1 MKKVL
6 MCASLLALSVSAFAS
21 DATGVY
27 VRGDIGAVKE
37 KLSKN
42 TITSKKSSKVSPS
55 YGVGVGYKFDDNFR
69 SDVNLKL
76 LNSKLRSNQKVK
88 SKIAFVNGYYDF
100 KNDSIFTPYVTA
112 GVGIAKNTLKGTGI
126 TSKSKNSFA
135 WNAGLGSKINMT
147 SNIDLDVSYKY
158 AALGKVKATQA
169 TDKANAKLRAHEVAV
184 GAIYNF

>member
-27 VRGDIGAVKE
+27 VRGDLSGAQHKMSGN
-37 KLSKN
+37 KRLH
-42 TITSKKSSKVSPS
+42 TSPS
-55 YGVGVGYKFDDNFR
+55 YGVGVGYKFDQNVR
-69 SDVNLKL
+69 ADVNLKL
-76 LNSKLRSNQKVK
+76 LNSKLSSSKVK
-88 SKIAFVNGYYDF
+88 SKVGFVNGYYDF

-112 GVGIAKNTLKGTGI
+112 GVGIAKNTVKGNGLT
-126 TSKSKNSFA
+126 TKSRTNFA

-158 AALGKVKATQA
+158 AGLGKAVKVAT
-169 TDKANAKLRAHEVAV
+169 NKLHAHEVAAGV
-184 GAIYNF
+184 IYNF